1 MSILRARCV
10 NMHKSQWRCSKNG
23 TMAQSISDTMGC
35 FIWQE
40 LSHLRQSGHQTI
52 DPWLQQL
59 TQHMAKDPQH
69 LNCMS
74 KLLGLSISSPVDT
87 FSWCML
93 ADIGFPRIFPWV
105 FQGFPLFFHG
115 VSQILHDFPMGFP
128 SASPGKLRVEGTIAP
143 KMLQN
148 RSSRSSRLWR
158 RDWRSWKSWCQM
170 CSWPWKLEIL
180 HDFIIQSTAFLP
192 SFHGMFFWVIACDS
206 PVWRCLEMEIWP

>member
-1 MSILRARCV
+1 MVWYGWYDWMASVEFGDTLETHKLISPSRNSSKVQSWNINFSMSILRARCV

-105 FQGFPLFFHG
+105 FQGF
-115 VSQILHDFPMGFP
+115 SIIFPWGFP
-128 SASPGKLRVEGTIAP
+128 
-143 KMLQN
+143 
-148 RSSRSSRLWR
+148 
-158 RDWRSWKSWCQM
+158 
-170 CSWPWKLEIL
+170 
-180 HDFIIQSTAFLP
+180 
-192 SFHGMFFWVIACDS
+192 DS
-206 PVWRCLEMEIWP
+206 P